1 MTALSALVK
10 RSIKIY
16 FKDKGMFFTSLIT
29 PLILLVLY
37 VTFLKNVYED
47 SFTKLFSESGIQL
60 SDEIINGVVGGQLV
74 ASLLAVSCITVAF
87 CSNMLMVQ
95 DKYTGAAKDISVSPV
110 SRRTVALGY
119 YIGSFASTLLVCI
132 IAAAVCLVYLK
143 SIGWFMDIAD
153 IFKVLLDIILLT
165 MFGTALSSIVNSFLS
180 TQGQVSAVGTIVS
193 AGYGFIC
200 GAYMPIS
207 QFSDG
212 LAKALSFLP
221 GTYGTSLLK
230 NHFMRGVFAEM
241 SEVGIPDEVIEVVKD
256 AVDCNIYFFDNKTEM
271 GTMYLWLVVAVI
283 VSMVAYIVINI
294 VKKR

>member
-29 PLILLVLY
+29 PLVLLVLY

-47 SFTKLFSESGIQL
+47 SFTQLFSESGIQL

-110 SRRTVALGY
+110 SRRTTALGY
-119 YIGSFASTLLVCI
+119 YIGAFVSTLLVCV

-143 SIGWFMDIAD
+143 AIGWFMDISD

-165 MFGTALSSIVNSFLS
+165 MFGTALSSIVNCFLS

-212 LAKALSFLP
+212 LAKVLAFLP
-221 GTYGTSLLK
+221 STYGTSLLK
-230 NHFMRGVFAEM
+230 NHFMCGVFSKM
-241 SEVGIPDEVIEVVKD
+241 NDIGIPDEAIEAVKD
-256 AVDCNIYFFDNKTEM
+256 AVDCNIYFLDKKTEM
-271 GTMYLWLVVAVI
+271 SIMYIWLVGAVI
-283 VSMVAYIVINI
+283 ISTAVYIGINI
-294 VKKR
+294 FKKH